1 MWRAFAYGAN
11 RPCLQQGFTA
21 EELEILDSV
30 WESRLEVLQNAV
42 DLAVWNP
49 VQGALA
55 VSSLTGVA
63 VRAGEV
69 ASLGQDEY
77 DATSPPGIER
87 MSGLARWSDESDDS
101 DMGCLSSV
109 VS

>member
-11 RPCLQQGFTA
+11 RPCLQQGFSA

-30 WESRLEVLQNAV
+30 WESLLEVLQNAV

-77 DATSPPGIER
+77 DATGPPGIER
-87 MSGLARWSDESDDS
+87 E
-101 DMGCLSSV
+101 CP
-109 VS
+109 VSHAGAMNRTIQTWAV